1 MTRRADIA
9 PVFVSAD
16 VAAQMLMI
24 SRDTF
29 DAWVRSGF
37 IPSPAIVQG
46 QVIRWHWP
54 TLEGRLAASAS
65 DADPFVTGARNAAK
79 KVRSGAAA

>member
-1 MTRRADIA
+1 MTRRPDIA

-16 VAAQMLMI
+16 VAASLMMV

-29 DAWVRSGF
+29 DAWVKSGF
-37 IPSPAIVQG
+37 IPGPSIVQG

-54 TLEGRLAASAS
+54 TLEGRLSASSS
-65 DADPFVTGARNAAK
+65 DADPFVAGARNAAK
-79 KVRSGAAA
+79 KVRSRAVA

>member
-1 MTRRADIA
+1 MKRHDIA

-29 DAWVRSGF
+29 DAWVRTGF
-37 IPSPAIVQG
+37 IPGPAIAQG

-54 TLEGRLAASAS
+54 TLEGRLSSSAP

-79 KVRSGAAA
+79 KVRSRALA

>member
-1 MTRRADIA
+1 MSKRDDLA

-16 VAAQMLMI
+16 AAARMLMI

-29 DAWVRSGF
+29 DAWVKSGF
-37 IPSPAIVQG
+37 IPAPTIVQG

-54 TLEGRLAASAS
+54 TIEARLTAPAP
-65 DADPFVTGARNAAK
+65 DADPFVTGAREAAK
-79 KVRSGAAA
+79 RARTRFQR

>member
-1 MTRRADIA
+1 MSRRPDIA

-37 IPSPAIVQG
+37 LPPPSIVNG
-46 QVIRWHWP
+46 QIIRWHWP
-54 TLEGRLAASAS
+54 TLEGRLATSAPE
-65 DADPFVTGARNAAK
+65 ADPFVIGARNAK
-79 KVRSGAAA
+79 KVRSRPAA